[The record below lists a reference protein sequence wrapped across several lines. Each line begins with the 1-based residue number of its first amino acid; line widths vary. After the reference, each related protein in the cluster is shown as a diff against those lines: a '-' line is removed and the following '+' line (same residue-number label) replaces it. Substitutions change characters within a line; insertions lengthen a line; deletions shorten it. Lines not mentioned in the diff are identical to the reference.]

1 MDVKLWM
8 VGGAAWLLLAGV
20 ALAGDN
26 NTLYLTQVG
35 DGGTL
40 PNTFYADQSNSVGN
54 SIVAS
59 QSGSGNVAHIVTSG
73 LCSDSLATPCGSVD
87 LHQDNSG
94 LETGEAPVAVGDTL
108 ARNYVSVTTS
118 GDSSAS
124 VLQTGDGNSATLNVV
139 SGVGNIQQS
148 GNDNVASLTVRD
160 GTSGAII
167 QTNGHNTA
175 ALEVTGVPGAGASL
189 TQTGGQSYSGP
200 VVVDTINPGTVTI
213 VQN

>member
-8 VGGAAWLLLAGV
+8 IGGAAWLLLSGIA
-20 ALAGDN
+20 AAGDN

-35 DGGTL
+35 DGGPL

-59 QSGSGNVAHIVTSG
+59 QSGSGNVAHVDTSG
-73 LCSDSLATPCGSVD
+73 LRSDNLATPCGSVD
-87 LHQDNSG
+87 LHQSNAG
-94 LETGEAPVAVGDTL
+94 LETAEAPVAVGGTL
-108 ARNYVSVTTS
+108 ARNYVNITTS

-124 VLQTGDGNSATLNVV
+124 VLQAGDGNRATLDVL
-139 SGVGNIQQS
+139 SGAGTIRQT
-148 GNDNVASLTVRD
+148 GNDNVAALTVRD
-160 GTSGAII
+160 GTNGTII

-175 ALEVTGVPGAGASL
+175 ALEVTGAAGAGASL
-189 TQTGGQSYSGP
+189 TQTGGQTYTGP

>member
-8 VGGAAWLLLAGV
+8 VGGTAWLLFAGI
-20 ALAGDN
+20 ATAGDN

-35 DGGTL
+35 DGGAL

-59 QSGSGNVAHIVTSG
+59 QSGSGNVAHIITSG
-73 LCSDSLATPCGSVD
+73 LCDENLATPCGSVG
-87 LHQDNSG
+87 LHQTNTG
-94 LETGEAPVAVGDTL
+94 LETNERPVAVGDTL
-108 ARNYVSVTTS
+108 ARNYVSITSS
-118 GDSSAS
+118 GDSSAT

-139 SGVGNIQQS
+139 SGSGNIQQT
-148 GNDNVASLTVRD
+148 GNDNLASLTVRD
-160 GTSGAII
+160 GTNGSIV
-167 QTNGHNTA
+167 QTNNHNTA

-189 TQTGGQSYSGP
+189 TQTGGQTYTGP
-200 VVVDTINPGTVTI
+200 IVVNTIVPGTVEI